1 MLRLA
6 MLGYEVTDNDKTGLE
21 YLINKCEKD
30 ILANINQKLLPDGLF
45 YTLVDMVAGH
55 FMYNK
60 KAAGALEG
68 FDFEAPAKS
77 ITEGDISVTFAGA
90 SDGAQS
96 AEARFDALLATLM
109 HPAYKKAV
117 QGMWKGKATV
127 TVLEGVLNPANG
139 RTEPTE
145 SVTVSDAPCR
155 ISHTTI
161 KSTQPSEEAAAV
173 AQSVTLYID
182 PSVDIPEGSKVTV
195 TQNGVT
201 RDYERSGT
209 PAVYSTHQEIPL
221 ELFRGWA

>member
-1 MLRLA
+1 
-6 MLGYEVTDNDKTGLE
+6 
-21 YLINKCEKD
+21 
-30 ILANINQKLLPDGLF
+30 
-45 YTLVDMVAGH
+45 MV
-55 FMYNK
+55 
-60 KAAGALEG
+60 
-68 FDFEAPAKS
+68 
-77 ITEGDISVTFAGA
+77 
-90 SDGAQS
+90 S
-96 AEARFDALLATLM
+96 A
-109 HPAYKKAV
+109 AYKKAV

-127 TVLEGVLNPANG
+127 TVLEGTLNPANG

-155 ISHTTI
+155 ISHTTV
-161 KSTQPSEEAAAV
+161 KSTQPSEEAATV
-173 AQSVTLYID
+173 AQSATLYID

>member
-1 MLRLA
+1 
-6 MLGYEVTDNDKTGLE
+6 
-21 YLINKCEKD
+21 
-30 ILANINQKLLPDGLF
+30 
-45 YTLVDMVAGH
+45 MV
-55 FMYNK
+55 
-60 KAAGALEG
+60 
-68 FDFEAPAKS
+68 
-77 ITEGDISVTFAGA
+77 
-90 SDGAQS
+90 S
-96 AEARFDALLATLM
+96 A
-109 HPAYKKAV
+109 AYKKAV

-127 TVLEGVLNPANG
+127 TVLEGALNPANG

-161 KSTQPSEEAAAV
+161 KSTQPSEEATAV